1 MGHVLRD
8 DNRCDGDHYFG
19 VWLGDTAAAA
29 QIAVVVI
36 GGMFGVAGTSRG
48 VKKEGGNGPPNN
60 TVTK

>member
-1 MGHVLRD
+1 MFFGMIIAVTAIIT
-8 DNRCDGDHYFG
+8 FG